1 MAGNQSP
8 VDISPRLQRI
18 AELSRTKGGAAL
30 TTLAHHIDMD
40 FLVEA
45 YRRTRKGGAVGVD
58 GQDAEDFAADLEGN
72 LRALLDGFK
81 SGQYRAPPVR
91 RVHIPKADGRL
102 RPLGIPTFSDKVLQ
116 QAVSMVLTA
125 VYEPH
130 FHANSFG
137 FRPGRSA
144 HQALDVLRQGLM
156 EMGGAWIIDADIQGY
171 FDNLDHAHLR
181 QVLEQRVRD
190 GVIVRAVGKWLH
202 AGVMEEGVVTATDS
216 GTPQGGVISPI
227 LANIY
232 LDEVLDRWFE
242 EQVRPRLRGRALLV
256 RYADDFVL
264 AFEHEEDARRV
275 MGVLPKRFARFG
287 LTLHPEKTR
296 LLDFRHPW
304 RKPRSGG
311 PPSPHESRSF
321 DLLGFRHHWQRT
333 KKGGFT
339 VLRRTAGKRLSR
351 AVQAVNQW
359 CRDHRHLPL
368 DTQYKELMAKLRGH
382 YGYYNRIGNGHAVH
396 MYRHCL
402 IGAWRRWLN
411 RRSQRARLWWH
422 RFMKI
427 LDRYPFPF
435 PVVPTAKTQ

>member
-1 MAGNQSP
+1 MAGTQSP
-8 VDISPRLQRI
+8 VDITPKLQRI
-18 AELSRTKGGAAL
+18 AELSRTIGDAAL
-30 TTLAHHIDMD
+30 TTLAHHIDLN
-40 FLVEA
+40 FLYEA
-45 YRRTRKGGAVGVD
+45 YRRTRKGGAVGID
-58 GQDAEDFAADLEGN
+58 GQTAADFATDLEGN
-72 LRALLDGFK
+72 LRALLDALK

-91 RVHIPKADGRL
+91 RVYIPKADGRR

-130 FHANSFG
+130 FHAHSYG
-137 FRPGRSA
+137 FRPRRSA
-144 HQALDVLRQGLM
+144 HQALDTLRQALR
-156 EMGGAWIIDADIQGY
+156 EMGGGWVIDADIQGY
-171 FDNLDHAHLR
+171 FDNLDHRQLR
-181 QVLEQRVRD
+181 VVLEQRVRD

-202 AGVMEEGVVTATDS
+202 AGVMEDGALHATDA

-264 AFEHEEDARRV
+264 VFEQEADARRV
-275 MGVLPKRFARFG
+275 MDVLPKRFARFG

-304 RKPRSGG
+304 RKAGDPDG
-311 PPSPHESRSF
+311 PPGHREPRSF

-333 KKGGFT
+333 RKGGYA
-339 VLRRTAGKRLSR
+339 VRQRTAGKRLSR
-351 AVQAVNQW
+351 ALQSINQW
-359 CRDHRHLPL
+359 CRDNRHRPIAEQHR
-368 DTQYKELMAKLRGH
+368 ELLAKLRGH
-382 YGYYNRIGNGHAVH
+382 YGYYNRIGNRHALEAF
-396 MYRHCL
+396 RHSL
-402 IGAWRRWLN
+402 LATWRRWLN

-422 RFMKI
+422 RF
-427 LDRYPFPF
+427 LRLLERYPLPF
-435 PVVPTAKTQ
+435 PPVLATPA